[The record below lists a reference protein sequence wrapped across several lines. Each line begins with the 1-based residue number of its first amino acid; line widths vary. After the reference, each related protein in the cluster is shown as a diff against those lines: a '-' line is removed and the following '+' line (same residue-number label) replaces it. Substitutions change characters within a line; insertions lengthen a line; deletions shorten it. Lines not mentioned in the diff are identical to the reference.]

1 LKHLLSLLAALAL
14 ATPAMAADVP
24 LRAVTVTSGLE
35 HPWSLAFL
43 PEGRML
49 VTERPGRLRLL
60 GADGKTVSAPIAGVP
75 AVSAVGQGGLF
86 EVLPARDFASSRR
99 LYLSYAEP
107 GSGAESGRNG
117 TAVGTAVLSADGS
130 ALQDWKVIFRQIPKV
145 VSNGHFGGRLA
156 WAAGGQLYVT
166 LGERQRDS
174 ERPKAQDLMQG
185 HGKIMRINID
195 GSAPADN
202 PFVGRNDAQA
212 TVWSYGHRNV
222 QGAAVHPVTGELWAT
237 EHGPQGGDELN
248 HVRPGRNYGWPKVSY
263 GCEYGAPVGQCPP
276 VGGASTGEG
285 YEPPISYWV
294 PISVAPSGLAFYTG
308 SRYPGW
314 QGQLFM
320 GTLAGQALWRIQLDG
335 DRVVQREP
343 LAIAGLKDR
352 VRDVRQGPDGWLYL
366 LTDSADG
373 RLLRIER

>member
-1 LKHLLSLLAALAL
+1 MKHLLSLLAALAL